1 MVYIISIDNKPL
13 MPTKRFGKVR
23 RLLKEKKA
31 EVVNLEPFTIKL
43 LYKTE
48 TEEVQDITLGIDA
61 GSKTVGLSAGTDKEE
76 VFSAELILRDDIV
89 KKLSDR
95 REQRRTRRS
104 RLKYR
109 KARFS
114 NRVKTKKKGW
124 LAPSVRH
131 KIDSHLS
138 IIDKVYNIL
147 PVSKIIVEVAQFDIQ
162 KIKNP
167 DISGKEY
174 QEGEQKNFWNVREF
188 VLHRDNHKC
197 QHCKGKKKD
206 KILQVHHLESRK
218 TGGNAPNNLVTLCS
232 TCHKDYHNGKT
243 NLKIKRGKSF
253 KDASFMG
260 IMRWTF
266 YDKLKEKYK
275 DKVSL
280 TYGYITKSK
289 RIGLGLEKTHY
300 NDAYCIANN
309 LDSKKLDYYYLIKK
323 VRCHNRQIHK
333 SNKRKGN
340 KLIKNQAP
348 YKVKGFRLFDKVSY
362 QNKNYFIFGRRQS
375 GYFDIRD
382 LQGNKV
388 KNGSISYRKLK
399 FIEEAKYYLVERIA

>member
-1 MVYIISIDNKPL
+1 
-13 MPTKRFGKVR
+13 
-23 RLLKEKKA
+23 
-31 EVVNLEPFTIKL
+31 
-43 LYKTE
+43 
-48 TEEVQDITLGIDA
+48 
-61 GSKTVGLSAGTDKEE
+61 
-76 VFSAELILRDDIV
+76 
-89 KKLSDR
+89 
-95 REQRRTRRS
+95 
-104 RLKYR
+104 
-109 KARFS
+109 
-114 NRVKTKKKGW
+114 
-124 LAPSVRH
+124 
-131 KIDSHLS
+131 
-138 IIDKVYNIL
+138 
-147 PVSKIIVEVAQFDIQ
+147 
-162 KIKNP
+162 
-167 DISGKEY
+167 
-174 QEGEQKNFWNVREF
+174 
-188 VLHRDNHKC
+188 
-197 QHCKGKKKD
+197 
-206 KILQVHHLESRK
+206 
-218 TGGNAPNNLVTLCS
+218 
-232 TCHKDYHNGKT
+232 
-243 NLKIKRGKSF
+243 
-253 KDASFMG
+253 MG

-340 KLIKNQAP
+340 KFIKNQAP